1 MRKYKERIKE
11 IWRYPY
17 RLYMKSRLQ
26 NHDFEIISSNCI
38 GGILYHDV
46 GEQFRTPTINLII
59 PEFLKFRSNLSVYLN
74 YPLEPGRIT
83 KEGYPCCMCGDIEII
98 GVHYRNQE
106 HLIHDWSKR
115 VKRVTGKHIF
125 VISTDN
131 FIKTEEDMCIFDSLP
146 YPKVCFSAKE
156 NKKYKWL
163 VYLPE
168 FKGKSAIGDSLRYC
182 TPWGTRIFEK
192 YFDCVNWLNSEK

>member
-59 PEFLKFRSNLSVYLN
+59 PEFLKFISNLSVYLN

-131 FIKTEEDMCIFDSLP
+131 FIKTEEDMCILIVYHIQKCVSQQKKIRNINGWFIFLSL
-146 YPKVCFSAKE
+146 KV
-156 NKKYKWL
+156 NLPL
-163 VYLPE
+163 VIL
-168 FKGKSAIGDSLRYC
+168 
-182 TPWGTRIFEK
+182 
-192 YFDCVNWLNSEK
+192 